1 MRRSQSIIFGGV
13 LVLAF
18 CAGCDTL
25 DANLSLFGDSKP
37 AASKGSVRE
46 IALAGS
52 VDAVAAST
60 KLALEGVGLSA
71 VVTNSG
77 EAVRVSSASRKGQK
91 FTLVLTHATD
101 GKTHARI
108 EWEGTADD
116 ETGTVV
122 LATIAIQANETS
134 GAPR

>member
-1 MRRSQSIIFGGV
+1 MTWSKHIVPGSV
-13 LVLAF
+13 LVLAL
-18 CAGCDTL
+18 CAGCDTI

-37 AASKGSVRE
+37 AASKGPVRE

-60 KLALEGVGLSA
+60 KSALEGVGLSA

-91 FTLVLTHATD
+91 FTLVLTHSTD

-108 EWEGTADD
+108 EWEGSPDD

-122 LATIAIQANETS
+122 LAMLAAELH
-134 GAPR
+134 